1 MHVLLL
7 SVFLCVCCFWT
18 RCAHCHR
25 SVLLWFGASSCLSE
39 EVLLVLPLVLVVVV
53 VRRLDVWPRHSHAAL
68 RQGKK
73 EKKKAGWWGAVR
85 AQSCQACEGALWKVL
100 MWPAFHARSLFD
112 FGTFLLCLSWPGCS
126 ASLAR
131 KGTNLQETQRVRVT
145 VPREV
150 RGGEEVWP

>member
-1 MHVLLL
+1 MCVLFLDAVCSL
-7 SVFLCVCCFWT
+7 SPVCPSLVWCFI
-18 RCAHCHR
+18 
-25 SVLLWFGASSCLSE
+25 LF
-39 EVLLVLPLVLVVVV
+39 
-53 VRRLDVWPRHSHAAL
+53 VRRGAAGATAGSGAGGGEAAGCL
-68 RQGKK
+68 APVQPCCSQTGEKR
-73 EKKKAGWWGAVR
+73 KKKAGWWGAVR

-112 FGTFLLCLSWPGCS
+112 FGSFLLCLSWPGCS

-131 KGTNLQETQRVRVT
+131 KGTNLQEMQRVRVT

>member
-1 MHVLLL
+1 M
-7 SVFLCVCCFWT
+7 
-18 RCAHCHR
+18 
-25 SVLLWFGASSCLSE
+25 
-39 EVLLVLPLVLVVVV
+39 LPLVLVVVV
-53 VRRLDVWPRHSHAAL
+53 VRRLDVWPRYRHAAL

-85 AQSCQACEGALWKVL
+85 AQSCQACEGALWRVL

-112 FGTFLLCLSWPGCS
+112 FGTTVFFFSCVSHGQD
-126 ASLAR
+126 AARLAR